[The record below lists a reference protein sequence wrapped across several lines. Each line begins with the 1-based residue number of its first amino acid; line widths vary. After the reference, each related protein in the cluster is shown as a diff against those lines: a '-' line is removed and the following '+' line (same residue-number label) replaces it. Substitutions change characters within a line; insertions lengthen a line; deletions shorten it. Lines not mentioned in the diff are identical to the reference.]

1 MLDEMDIIY
10 HGNVESHFHRG
21 IMPDRIPR
29 YLALNLLHS
38 LQDGRVQ
45 RVAGLKAG
53 DLLRS
58 SVGIVFLEDLGQLL
72 RLGVV
77 LDVLELQG
85 GLDAVEKVVV
95 LSARLTVLVSR
106 DSRLKEALT
115 PAEQPERSDARC
127 G

>member
-1 MLDEMDIIY
+1 
-10 HGNVESHFHRG
+10 
-21 IMPDRIPR
+21 MPDRTPQ
-29 YLALNLLHS
+29 YLALNLLHA

-58 SVGIVFLEDLGQLL
+58 SVGIVVLEDLGQLL

-95 LSARLTVLVSR
+95 LSARLTVFVSR
-106 DSRLKEALT
+106 GSRLKEGLT